1 MKDANLSKNSMLL
14 LFGLGISNLGDFIY
28 LVAINVL
35 VFKITGSA
43 TAVAGLWIIGPI
55 AAMITKFWMIPFID
69 RMNLKRTLIFSDFFR
84 GCLLMILPL
93 ISSLWI
99 IYALLFL
106 LAVGKSFFEVSSM
119 TYITKLI
126 PEENRKKF
134 NSFRSLLTS
143 GAFLI
148 GPVVSGVLLL
158 IASPGV
164 AIWINA
170 VSFFICAII
179 IYLLPNID
187 NVVNDKVFFTLE
199 AYKSD
204 WNIVMK
210 FSRKYKFVFQIYL
223 FTQLLVVFSLAMD
236 AQEVVFTQD
245 VLHFSEAQYGILI
258 SLTGLG
264 SIVGASVVSMLSTR
278 ISTKTLIGG
287 GSLLVT
293 SGYVIYSFSNS
304 FISVVIAFLILGFF
318 NSFSNTGFMTFYQN
332 NVPVDIMGRISSV
345 YGLLQSFLQIGCIFL
360 VGFTGDIIPIRI
372 SIITCSIF
380 MCMICILQ
388 MYLISKKKNDK
399 FFREKE
405 ELKIT
410 S

>member
-1 MKDANLSKNSMLL
+1 MKDTHLNKYSIMLL
-14 LFGLGISNLGDFIY
+14 VGLGISNLGDFIY

-55 AAMITKFWMIPFID
+55 ASLITKFWMIPYID
-69 RMNLKRTLIFSDFFR
+69 RMNLKRILIFSDLLR
-84 GCLLMILPL
+84 GSLLILLPL
-93 ISSLWI
+93 VSSLSI
-99 IYALLFL
+99 IYSLLFL

-148 GPVVSGVLLL
+148 GPAVSGVLLL
-158 IASPGV
+158 VASPGI

-170 VSFFICAII
+170 VSFFLSAVV

-187 NVVNDKVFFTLE
+187 SVVNNKVIFTLKS
-199 AYKSD
+199 YKED
-204 WNIVMK
+204 WNIVMD
-210 FSRKYKFVFQIYL
+210 FSKENKFVFQIYL
-223 FTQLLVVFSLAMD
+223 FIQLLVIFSLAMD

-245 VLHFSEAQYGILI
+245 VLNFSEAQYGILI

-264 SIVGASVVSMLSTR
+264 SIIGASVVSMLSNR
-278 ISTKTLIGG
+278 LSNKVLIGG

-293 SGYVIYSFSNS
+293 SGYIVYSLSNS
-304 FISVVIAFLILGFF
+304 FVAVVTAFLILGFF
-318 NSFSNTGFMTFYQN
+318 NSFSNTGFMTFYQS

-345 YGLLQSFLQIGCIFL
+345 YGLLQSILQIGCIFL
-360 VGFTGDIIPIRI
+360 IGFTGDIIPIRF
-372 SIITCSIF
+372 SIIACS
-380 MCMICILQ
+380 MIMFVICVIQ
-388 MYLISKKKNDK
+388 IYLISKKKNDK
-399 FFREKE
+399 FFIEKE

>member
-1 MKDANLSKNSMLL
+1 
-14 LFGLGISNLGDFIY
+14 
-28 LVAINVL
+28 
-35 VFKITGSA
+35 
-43 TAVAGLWIIGPI
+43 
-55 AAMITKFWMIPFID
+55 
-69 RMNLKRTLIFSDFFR
+69 
-84 GCLLMILPL
+84 
-93 ISSLWI
+93 
-99 IYALLFL
+99 
-106 LAVGKSFFEVSSM
+106 
-119 TYITKLI
+119 
-126 PEENRKKF
+126 
-134 NSFRSLLTS
+134 
-143 GAFLI
+143 
-148 GPVVSGVLLL
+148 
-158 IASPGV
+158 
-164 AIWINA
+164 
-170 VSFFICAII
+170 
-179 IYLLPNID
+179 
-187 NVVNDKVFFTLE
+187 
-199 AYKSD
+199 
-204 WNIVMK
+204 MK
-210 FSRKYKFVFQIYL
+210 FGGKYKFVFQICL

-245 VLHFSEAQYGILI
+245 ILRFSEAQYGILI

-264 SIVGASVVSMLSTR
+264 SIVGASVVSMLITR

-388 MYLISKKKNDK
+388 MYLISKLKNDK

>member
-1 MKDANLSKNSMLL
+1 
-14 LFGLGISNLGDFIY
+14 
-28 LVAINVL
+28 
-35 VFKITGSA
+35 
-43 TAVAGLWIIGPI
+43 
-55 AAMITKFWMIPFID
+55 
-69 RMNLKRTLIFSDFFR
+69 
-84 GCLLMILPL
+84 
-93 ISSLWI
+93 
-99 IYALLFL
+99 
-106 LAVGKSFFEVSSM
+106 
-119 TYITKLI
+119 
-126 PEENRKKF
+126 
-134 NSFRSLLTS
+134 
-143 GAFLI
+143 
-148 GPVVSGVLLL
+148 
-158 IASPGV
+158 
-164 AIWINA
+164 
-170 VSFFICAII
+170 
-179 IYLLPNID
+179 
-187 NVVNDKVFFTLE
+187 
-199 AYKSD
+199 
-204 WNIVMK
+204 MK
-210 FSRKYKFVFQIYL
+210 FSGKYKFVFQIYL

-264 SIVGASVVSMLSTR
+264 SIVGASVVSMLITR

-388 MYLISKKKNDK
+388 MYLISKLKNDK